1 MKEIIKIQ
9 EGKLL
14 NWGNVKQKKKNE
26 ETTRIVEFINLLVL
40 KKCVCVFMYLP
51 THEYNWKKKNG
62 YLEKYNLS
70 KPFSVPSI
78 ANERTAVCV
87 HDE

>member
-1 MKEIIKIQ
+1 M
-9 EGKLL
+9 
-14 NWGNVKQKKKNE
+14 
-26 ETTRIVEFINLLVL
+26 
-40 KKCVCVFMYLP
+40 CVCLCTYLP
-51 THEYNWKKKNG
+51 MNTIERKKNG